1 MADPTDWERLFEQDR
16 VPPPPPAADPI
27 VVGRPGPSD
36 HGGLPPGDTS
46 PTPPPGWRHY
56 PVLTAIVVV
65 TLAAYVAQLVFG
77 PSYADHLDAYGPVI
91 RSGQWWRLLTVVL
104 VHVSWV
110 HVGSNM
116 AALAI
121 WGRDTERRFGGWGLL
136 GLYVA
141 TAVASSALAMA
152 VHPDADAVGASGAV
166 FGVMGALIAALWRRR
181 HQPGIRTQLQTVAG
195 FALISLV
202 LAATIARTD
211 NAAHAAGLV
220 TGALFGGLLDLALH
234 RDDGRSPSGPAAGP
248 SSAPRG
254 KPV

>member
-1 MADPTDWERLFEQDR
+1 MSEPTDWERLFEQDR
-16 VPPPPPAADPI
+16 VPAPPPAVLPAGGGPP
-27 VVGRPGPSD
+27 GRPELD
-36 HGGLPPGDTS
+36 GLPPGDTS

-56 PVLTAIVVV
+56 PVLTAIVVG

-77 PSYADHLDAYGPVI
+77 ASYVDHLDAYGPVI

-116 AALAI
+116 AVLAI

-136 GLYVA
+136 TLYVT

-166 FGVMGALIAALWRRR
+166 FGIMGALAAALWRRR
-181 HQPGIRTQLQTVAG
+181 RQPGIGTQLQTVVG
-195 FALISLV
+195 FAALSLV
-202 LAATIARTD
+202 LAATIAGTD

-220 TGALFGGLLDLALH
+220 TGLLFGGLLDLVLH
-234 RDDGRSPSGPAAGP
+234 HRSPDP
-248 SSAPRG
+248 SPTG
-254 KPV
+254 G